1 MARSRT
7 KNVSVNTAVALVAQ
21 MVNLIVNFAAR
32 TVFIRTLGADY
43 LGVNGLF
50 ANVLTIL
57 SFAELGIG
65 HAIVFSMYKPLAV
78 GDKDKLGSLM
88 MLYKK
93 AYHTIGFI
101 VAGCGICV
109 TPFLD
114 YIIKDQPDITE
125 SMSLLYLLFL
135 FNTVASYFFVYKKS
149 IIIADQKSYITVLI
163 TEGVHIF
170 QIVAQIVFLYIT
182 HDFVLYLVI
191 QIACTLINNIIAS
204 VIANRLYPF
213 LKKKAKPLNK
223 DESKDIFKNVS
234 ALAVYKF
241 GSVIL
246 NGTDNILVSALVG
259 VTEVG
264 LVSNYTLLNASCKT
278 ILSKITEGFTASI
291 GNLNAIGDD
300 RKKYE
305 VFNKIFFITSWLY
318 GFAAV
323 GLLTVTTPFIK
334 AWIGSE
340 YLLDNL
346 TLFGVVAGFFV
357 NGVHY
362 AAYTYRTTLGLFV
375 QGKIAPLAA
384 AILNL
389 VLSVLMCYWI
399 GLAGI
404 FIATPIARMLTTG
417 IVDPVLIYKRIF
429 RKNVLLYYLQY
440 FGYVA
445 LFTAIGALCWY
456 LNSLI
461 SIGGWT
467 GVILRIMLVTA
478 VFNLI
483 MLLVF
488 ARTKMFRELLK
499 SLKTLISKKGKRATK

>member
-7 KNVSVNTAVALVAQ
+7 KNVSINTAVALFAQ
-21 MVNLIVNFAAR
+21 IINLLVNFAAR

-78 GDKDKLGSLM
+78 GDNDKLGSLM
-88 MLYKK
+88 RLYKK
-93 AYHTIGFI
+93 AYNTIGFV
-101 VAGCGICV
+101 VAGCGLCV
-109 TPFLD
+109 APFLD
-114 YIIKDQPDITE
+114 YVIKDKPDIAENMT
-125 SMSLLYLLFL
+125 LLYLLFL

-149 IIIADQKSYITVLI
+149 IIIADQKSYITVI
-163 TEGVHIF
+163 VTEGVHIL
-170 QIVAQIVFLYIT
+170 QVAAQIVFLYLT
-182 HDFVLYLVI
+182 NDFVLFLVT
-191 QIACTLINNIIAS
+191 QILCTLINNIIAS

-213 LKKKAKPLNK
+213 LKNRSKPLDK
-223 DESKDIFKNVS
+223 SESKNIFKNVR

-300 RKKYE
+300 SKKYE

-318 GFAAV
+318 GFASV
-323 GLLTVTTPFIK
+323 GLLTVTTPFIN

-340 YLLDNL
+340 YLLDDL
-346 TLFGVVAGFFV
+346 TSFGIVAGFFV

-375 QGKIAPLAA
+375 QGKVAPLAA

-389 VLSVLMCYWI
+389 VLSVLMCKWI

-417 IVDPVLIYKRIF
+417 IVDPVLIYRRIF
-429 RKNVLLYYLQY
+429 KKNVMLYYLQY

-445 LFTAIGALCWY
+445 LFTGIGAVCWY

-461 SIGGWT
+461 NIGGWI
-467 GVILRIMLVTA
+467 GVIIRVMLVTV

-483 MLLVF
+483 MIVIF
-488 ARTKMFRELLK
+488 ARTKMFKELFK
-499 SLKTLISKKGKRATK
+499 SLLSVVSRKKKKQ